1 MQGLLSASKL
11 LSCARE
17 MMPMKKSSRISA
29 PVKNQGD
36 KGICI
41 TPDQIGEGWEP
52 MIPENLKLS
61 EERKYRYREV
71 KGFSLQNL
79 GMTKMAQL
87 LVVLFEFEDDGTA
100 KEAFAEVA
108 KGLETEM
115 PKNPGVGDESTLY
128 EMDMQPI
135 VKMRIA
141 AFRKGTWLVI
151 FTVWQFQGYD
161 TDDQWMRSIMESQL
175 NKIGDR

>member
-1 MQGLLSASKL
+1 
-11 LSCARE
+11 
-17 MMPMKKSSRISA
+17 MPMKKRSQISA

-41 TPDQIGEGWEP
+41 TPEQVGEGWAP

-71 KGFSLQNL
+71 KAFSLQNV
-79 GMTKMAQL
+79 GFTKMAQL
-87 LVVLFEFEDDGTA
+87 LVVLFDFADKKIA
-100 KEAFAEVA
+100 KEAFDEIAQ
-108 KGLETEM
+108 GLETEM

-128 EMDMQPI
+128 EIDMQPI

-141 AFRKGTWLVI
+141 AFRNGSWLAI
-151 FTVWQFQGYD
+151 FTVWQFQGYE
-161 TDDQWMRSIMESQL
+161 TDDQWMRSIMDSQL